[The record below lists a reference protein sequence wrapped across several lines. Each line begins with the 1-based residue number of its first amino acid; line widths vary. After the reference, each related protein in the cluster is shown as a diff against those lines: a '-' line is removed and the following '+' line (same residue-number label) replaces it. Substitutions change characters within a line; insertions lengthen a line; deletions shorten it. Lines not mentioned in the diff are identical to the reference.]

1 MPNYQAGKDALLGEP
16 GGDAAITGTRHTPA
30 PLPGMAVPGL
40 PAPRPLSVED
50 AATLGRVRDVRR
62 SGLPKCVG

>member
-16 GGDAAITGTRHTPA
+16 GGDAAIAGTRHTPA

-40 PAPRPLSVED
+40 PAPRPMSAED
-50 AATLGRVRDVRR
+50 AATLRRGRDDPR
-62 SGLPKCVG
+62 SGLPKRVV